1 MNGLSIRDICCLF
14 CWPPCPSSIAAKM
27 AFIPPEPTYS
37 FLPDESGSPAK
48 HTLHLTEKAE
58 WQFTDKE
65 KEAIEV
71 FYTRTS
77 RSNKLACMFVRCS
90 PNARFCILFSHGNAA
105 DLGHMSSFYL
115 SLGTRINCNI
125 FSYDYS
131 GYGVSTG
138 KPSEKNLYSDID
150 AAWNA
155 LRTRY
160 GISPENIILYGQSI
174 GTAATI
180 DLASRYEVGAV
191 ILHSPLMSGIRVLF
205 NTKRTWFFDAF
216 PSIEKVP
223 KITSPVL
230 VIHGTE
236 DNVVDFSHGLAIH
249 EKCPRAVEP
258 LWVEGAGHND
268 VELYSQYLERLKQFV
283 QVELVN

>member
-1 MNGLSIRDICCLF
+1 MIIHKRTKTSHHC
-14 CWPPCPSSIAAKM
+14 
-27 AFIPPEPTYS
+27 
-37 FLPDESGSPAK
+37 
-48 HTLHLTEKAE
+48 HTRKSLKFHIVNTHTKGIYHVYHYCRWFRRLVLKT
-58 WQFTDKE
+58 
-65 KEAIEV
+65 
-71 FYTRTS
+71 
-77 RSNKLACMFVRCS
+77 
-90 PNARFCILFSHGNAA
+90 RFCILFSHGNAA

-131 GYGVSTG
+131 GYGVSSG

-150 AAWNA
+150 AAWHA

-216 PSIEKVP
+216 P
-223 KITSPVL
+223 
-230 VIHGTE
+230 
-236 DNVVDFSHGLAIH
+236 
-249 EKCPRAVEP
+249 R
-258 LWVEGAGHND
+258 
-268 VELYSQYLERLKQFV
+268 
-283 QVELVN
+283 

>member
-1 MNGLSIRDICCLF
+1 
-14 CWPPCPSSIAAKM
+14 M

-37 FLPDESGSPAK
+37 FNPDENGTK
-48 HTLHLTEKAE
+48 HSLHLSDKAE

-71 FYTRTS
+71 FYTRTN
-77 RSNKLACMFVRCS
+77 RGNKIACMFVRCS

-138 KPSEKNLYSDID
+138 KPSEKNLYADID
-150 AAWNA
+150 AAWHA

-205 NTKRTWFFDAF
+205 STKRTWFFDAF

-283 QVELVN
+283 SVELVN